1 MDAVAVTAVT
11 VAVIAAAA
19 ADPLLLQTFRVAPK
33 KGGPEFF
40 YIAVFFTCIIA
51 DINII

>member
-1 MDAVAVTAVT
+1 MEAVAATAVT

-19 ADPLLLQTFRVAPK
+19 ADPLLLQKFRAPLIRRP
-33 KGGPEFF
+33 GIFF

-51 DINII
+51 NINII

>member
-19 ADPLLLQTFRVAPK
+19 ADPLLLQKFRVAPYK
-33 KGGPEFF
+33 AARNFF
-40 YIAVFFTCIIA
+40 ILLFFSLA
-51 DINII
+51 